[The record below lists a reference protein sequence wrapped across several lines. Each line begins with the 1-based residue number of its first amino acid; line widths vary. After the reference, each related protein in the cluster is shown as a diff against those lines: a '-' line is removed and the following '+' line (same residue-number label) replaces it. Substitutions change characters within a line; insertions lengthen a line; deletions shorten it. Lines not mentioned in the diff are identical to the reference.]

1 MLIRHLILLLLIGF
15 SCATGVEAR
24 SRVVVMGEPV
34 YLEADE
40 LSYDHEAELYQASG
54 DVRLSQGE
62 LEVLSEQM
70 SWSRA
75 TGEVKARGNVQF
87 LSPTEILTG
96 STACYNLDAG
106 TGRVDQGYFYLLE
119 ENLHVRGSSI
129 EQLGEDDYRIT
140 SGTFTTCDGA
150 VPDWKFGAGH
160 IDVTLGGYARAR
172 HMVFYLKDIPTL
184 YFPYMIY
191 PAKTDRESGLLIPS
205 AGYSKKRGFSYGA
218 AYYQVLGVNQ
228 DATFYLDYLSKMGI
242 GKGVEYRYIFG
253 RDNAGEARAYH
264 IDVQEVDD
272 ERIDEERYALEWI
285 HSGTLPGRIRMVAD
299 ALYVNDDEY
308 FKDFGEVAGDYNR
321 DQVQSTFSLSRNWR
335 RANLVGLL
343 QYTKN
348 LETDQ
353 RTTLQLLPRIN
364 FNIARSPI
372 GNTPL
377 AYEWGSEYTH
387 FWRHEGLTGQR
398 LMLRPVISANPRLF
412 NLLSVN
418 PSVAYRQRYYWD
430 LDQESSTEQQGV
442 LEVTTRVSTP
452 PLQRTYDLPF
462 GAPGRVRHAV
472 NPEIVYDYIPEEDQQ
487 HLPRFDSFDRIAP
500 KNRIEYALV
509 QRLRA
514 RIDHENG
521 RRQYRDWVYLRMS
534 VLQHLNKDQAETGFG
549 EARAQLTLLPLPQVR
564 LATDVIVDAR
574 TSELK
579 ELLAEGQIADRS
591 ENYLRLS
598 YNIDRRTDL
607 DYGEVNLGL
616 GFLQP
621 IYLTYQQRY
630 DFFTNDRLEER
641 IGIEYRDQCWSL
653 LLTLRERIDGEQS
666 LMLTF
671 SMLGLG
677 SVGGFSSGLGGGS

>member
-1 MLIRHLILLLLIGF
+1 MLIRHLILLLLIGLPL
-15 SCATGVEAR
+15 ATGVEAR

-54 DVRLSQGE
+54 DVRLNQGE
-62 LEVLSEQM
+62 LQVLSEQM
-70 SWSRA
+70 NWSRA
-75 TGEVKARGNVQF
+75 TGEVEARGNVQF

-106 TGRVDQGYFYLLE
+106 TGRVDQGYFFLQE
-119 ENLHVRGSSI
+119 ENLHVRGSTI

-140 SGTFTTCDGA
+140 AGTFTTCDGT
-150 VPDWKFGAGH
+150 VPDWKFGAEE

-191 PAKTDRESGLLIPS
+191 PAKTERESGLLIPS

-228 DATFYLDYLSKMGI
+228 DATLYLDYLSKMGI
-242 GKGVEYRYIFG
+242 GKGMEYRYIFG
-253 RDNAGEARAYH
+253 HDNAGEARAYH

-272 ERIDEERYALEWI
+272 QRINEERYALEWI

-335 RANLVGLL
+335 RANLVSLL

-348 LETDQ
+348 LETGQ
-353 RTTLQLLPRIN
+353 STTLQLLPRIN
-364 FNIARSPI
+364 FNIARSSI

-387 FWRHEGLTGQR
+387 FWRREGMTGQR
-398 LMLRPVISANPRLF
+398 LMLRPVVSANPRLF

-430 LDQESSTEQQGV
+430 LDQESSTDQQG
-442 LEVTTRVSTP
+442 LFEVTTRISTP
-452 PLQRTYDLPF
+452 PLQRSYDLPF
-462 GAPGRVRHAV
+462 GAAGRVRHAIY
-472 NPEIVYDYIPEEDQQ
+472 PEVVYDYVPEKDQQ
-487 HLPRFDSFDRIAP
+487 QIPLFDSFDRIAP
-500 KNRIEYALV
+500 KNRVEYALV

-514 RIDHENG
+514 RLDDENG
-521 RRQYRDWVYLRMS
+521 RRYYRDWLYLRLS
-534 VLQHLNKDQAETGFG
+534 LLQHLKKDEVDKGFG
-549 EARAQLTLLPLPQVR
+549 EARAQLTLLPVPQVR
-564 LATDVIVDAR
+564 LATDVIVDSR
-574 TSELK
+574 SSELK
-579 ELLAEGQIADRS
+579 ELLVEGQVADRS
-591 ENYLRLS
+591 ENYLRLG
-598 YNIDRRTDL
+598 YNIDRSTNL

-641 IGIEYRDQCWSL
+641 IGIEYRRQCWSL
-653 LLTLRERIDGEQS
+653 LLTLRERTDGEQS

-677 SVGGFSSGLGGGS
+677 SVGGFSSGLGGG

>member
-1 MLIRHLILLLLIGF
+1 MLIRHLVLLLLICF
-15 SCATGVEAR
+15 SFATSVEAR
-24 SRVVVMGEPV
+24 SRVIVMGEPV

-40 LSYDHEAELYQASG
+40 LRYDHEAQLYQASG
-54 DVRLSQGE
+54 DVHLNQGE
-62 LEVLSEQM
+62 LEVSAEQM

-75 TGEVKARGNVQF
+75 TGEVEAAGNVQF

-191 PAKTDRESGLLIPS
+191 PAKAERESGLLIPS

-228 DATFYLDYLSKMGI
+228 DATFYLDYLSKMGV
-242 GKGVEYRYIFG
+242 GKGMEYRYVFG

-285 HSGTLPGRIRMVAD
+285 HTGTLPGQIRMVAD

-321 DQVQSTFSLSRNWR
+321 DQVQSTFSLSRNWQ

-353 RTTLQLLPRIN
+353 RTTLQMLPRIN
-364 FNIARSPI
+364 FNIARSTI
-372 GNTPL
+372 GRTPL

-387 FWRHEGLTGQR
+387 FWRREGMTGQR
-398 LMLRPVISANPRLF
+398 LMLRPALSMNPRLF

-418 PSVAYRQRYYWD
+418 PTVAYRQRYYWD
-430 LDQESSTEQQGV
+430 LDQESATEEQGI
-442 LEVTTRVSTP
+442 LEITTRISTP
-452 PLQRTYDLPF
+452 PLQRIFNLPF
-462 GAPGRVRHAV
+462 GVSGRVRHAI
-472 NPEIVYDYIPEEDQQ
+472 NPEVVYDYVPEKDQQ
-487 HLPRFDSFDRIAP
+487 HIPRFDSFDRIAP
-500 KNRIEYALV
+500 KNRVEYALV

-514 RIDHENG
+514 RLDEENG
-521 RRQYRDWVYLRMS
+521 RRHYRDWLYLRLS
-534 VLQHLNKDQAETGFG
+534 LLQHLNKDEVDKGFG
-549 EARAQLTLLPLPQVR
+549 EARAQLTLLPLAHLR
-564 LATDVIVDAR
+564 LGADVIVDSR
-574 TSELK
+574 TNDLK
-579 ELLAEGQIADRS
+579 ELLVEGQLADRS
-591 ENYLRLS
+591 ENYLRLR

-607 DYGEVNLGL
+607 DYGEINLGL
-616 GFLQP
+616 SFLQP

-630 DFFTNDRLEER
+630 DFFTHDRLEER
-641 IGIEYRDQCWSL
+641 IGIEYRRQCWSL
-653 LLTLRERIDGEQS
+653 LLTLRERTDGEQS
-666 LMLTF
+666 FMLTF
-671 SMLGLG
+671 SMLGIG
-677 SVGGFSSGLGGGS
+677 SVGGFSGGLGGG

>member
-1 MLIRHLILLLLIGF
+1 MLIRHLILLLLIGL
-15 SCATGVEAR
+15 SSAPGVEAR

-40 LSYDHEAELYQASG
+40 LSYDHEAELYQARG
-54 DVRLSQGE
+54 DVRLNQGE
-62 LEVLSEQM
+62 LQVLSEQM

-75 TGEVKARGNVQF
+75 TGEVEASGNVQF
-87 LSPTEILTG
+87 LSPTETLTG

-119 ENLHVRGSSI
+119 ENLHVRGSTI

-140 SGTFTTCDGA
+140 SGTFTTCDGT
-150 VPDWKFGAGH
+150 VPDWKFGAGK
-160 IDVTLGGYARAR
+160 IDVSLGGYARAR

-184 YFPYMIY
+184 YFPYMVY
-191 PAKTDRESGLLIPS
+191 PAKTERESGWLIPS

-242 GKGVEYRYIFG
+242 GKGLEYRYIFG
-253 RDNAGEARAYH
+253 RDNAGEARVYH

-272 ERIDEERYALEWI
+272 VRVDEERYALEWI

-335 RANLVGLL
+335 RANLVSIL

-364 FNIARSPI
+364 FNIARTAI
-372 GNTPL
+372 GNTAL

-387 FWRHEGLTGQR
+387 FWRREGMSGQR
-398 LMLRPVISANPRLF
+398 LMVRPVVSVNPRLF

-430 LDQESSTEQQGV
+430 LDQESSTQQTG
-442 LEVTTRVSTP
+442 LFEVTTRVSTP

-462 GAPGRVRHAV
+462 GAVGRVRHAI
-472 NPEIVYDYIPEEDQQ
+472 NPEVIYDYIPEKDQQ
-487 HLPRFDSFDRIAP
+487 HIPRFDSFDRIAP

-514 RIDHENG
+514 RLDDETG
-521 RRQYRDWVYLRMS
+521 QRQYRDWLYLRLS
-534 VLQHLNKDQAETGFG
+534 LLQHLSKDQTAKGFG
-549 EARAQLTLLPLPQVR
+549 EARAQLTLLPVPQVR
-564 LATDVIVDAR
+564 LATDVIVDSR
-574 TSELK
+574 TNELK
-579 ELLAEGQIADRS
+579 ELLVEGQVADRS
-591 ENYLRLS
+591 ENYLRVS

-641 IGIEYRDQCWSL
+641 IGIEYRRQCWSL
-653 LLTLRERIDGEQS
+653 LLTLRDRTDGEQS
-666 LMLTF
+666 FMLTF

-677 SVGGFSSGLGGGS
+677 SVGGFSGGLGGG

>member
-1 MLIRHLILLLLIGF
+1 MLMRHLVLLLLICF
-15 SCATGVEAR
+15 PLATSVEAR

-54 DVRLSQGE
+54 DVRLNQGE

-70 SWSRA
+70 SWNRA
-75 TGEVKARGNVQF
+75 TGEVEARGNVQF
-87 LSPTEILTG
+87 LSPTETLTG
-96 STACYNLDAG
+96 STACYNLDDG
-106 TGRVDQGYFYLLE
+106 TGRVNQGYFYLLE
-119 ENLHVRGSSI
+119 ENLHVRGNSI
-129 EQLGEDDYRIT
+129 EQLGEDDYRIS
-140 SGTFTTCDGA
+140 SGTFTTCDGE
-150 VPDWKFGAGH
+150 VPDWKFGAGN

-191 PAKTDRESGLLIPS
+191 PAKSERESGLLMPS
-205 AGYSKKRGFSYGA
+205 IGYSKKRGFNYGA

-228 DATFYLDYLSKMGI
+228 DATFYLDYLSKMGV
-242 GKGVEYRYIFG
+242 GKGAEYRYIFAG
-253 RDNAGEARAYH
+253 DNAGEARAYH
-264 IDVQEVDD
+264 IDVRKVDD

-285 HSGTLPGRIRMVAD
+285 HTGTLPGRVRMVAD
-299 ALYVNDDEY
+299 VLYVNDDEY
-308 FKDFGEVAGDYNR
+308 FKDFGEVAGEYNR
-321 DQVQSTFSLSRNWR
+321 DQVQSTFSLSRNWG

-353 RTTLQLLPRIN
+353 QSTLQMLPRIN
-364 FNIARSPI
+364 FNIARSAI

-387 FWRHEGLTGQR
+387 FWRREGVTGQR
-398 LMLRPVISANPRLF
+398 LMLLPAISMNQRLF

-418 PSVAYRQRYYWD
+418 PRVAYRQRYYWD
-430 LDQESSTEQQGV
+430 LNQESSTQQHGI
-442 LEVTTRVSTP
+442 LELTTRVSTP

-462 GAPGRVRHAV
+462 GVSGRVRHAI
-472 NPEIVYDYIPEEDQQ
+472 NPEVVYDYVPQKDQQ
-487 HLPRFDSFDRIAP
+487 HIPRFDSFDRIAP

-514 RIDHENG
+514 RLDTENG
-521 RRQYRDWVYLRMS
+521 RRQYRDWLYLRLS
-534 VLQHLNKDQAETGFG
+534 LLQHLREDQQEKGFG
-549 EARAQLTLLPLPQVR
+549 EARAQLTLLPLAQMR
-564 LATDVIVDAR
+564 LGADVIVDTR
-574 TSELK
+574 TNDLQ
-579 ELLAEGQIADRS
+579 ELLVEGQIADRS
-591 ENYLRLS
+591 ENYLRVS

-607 DYGEVNLGL
+607 DYGEINLGL

-630 DFFTNDRLEER
+630 DFFTHDRLEER
-641 IGIEYRDQCWSL
+641 VGIEYRRQCWSL
-653 LLTLRERIDGEQS
+653 LLTLRERTDGEQS

-671 SMLGLG
+671 TMLGLG
-677 SVGGFSSGLGGGS
+677 SVGGFSGGLGGG